1 MLILLALVATIIIAW
16 QASADRAE
24 SANIW
29 PAATVFAVIA
39 ALSLGMTLSSWQYL
53 AASGSSPI
61 MQIAGVLLPIVVAA
75 LPASAAFLAGR
86 WVAKMQVRRRA
97 ARFAVALGA
106 GLLVNP
112 IVLYIG
118 ACGMTSGCS

>member
-53 AASGSSPI
+53 AASGSPPI

-86 WVAKMQVRRRA
+86 WVAKVQVRRRA
-97 ARFAVALGA
+97 ARFVVALGA

-118 ACGMTSGCS
+118 TCGMTSGCS